1 MAKIYI
7 SPNLR
12 KLGIAQA
19 VQQTCEVLREHGAE
33 ILMPREAS
41 MLCDTGVTYVNRE
54 EGIREADAMVVLGG
68 DGTILRIAELA
79 ARYGTPILGVNLGH
93 VGFMTELEPGEIAL
107 VARLCTDDFTIDDR
121 MMLSVKVLR
130 EGICVYHGTALNEAM
145 VSKIRPFHIIHMRL
159 ASDGET
165 VADFKGDG
173 LILATPTGTTAYSHS
188 AGGPIIEPTAEN
200 IAVTPVCPFTIGAK
214 PLVFS
219 PHRKLTV
226 CVSGAGSGGACVSV
240 DGAEGFE
247 LLPDDVVMVERAEHC
262 ARLIRVKNRNFY
274 QILRHKL
281 CDGGDAIDEVS
292 KTGEN
297 S

>member
-1 MAKIYI
+1 MAKIFI

-12 KLGIAQA
+12 KQGIAQA
-19 VQQTCEVLREHGAE
+19 VRQTCAVLRAHGAE
-33 ILMPREAS
+33 VLLPTQAS
-41 MLCDTGVTYVNRE
+41 VLSEEGVTYLGQE
-54 EGIREADAMVVLGG
+54 EGIRQSDAMVVLGG
-68 DGTILRIAELA
+68 DGTILRIAALA
-79 ARYGTPILGVNLGH
+79 ARYDTPILGVNLGH
-93 VGFMTELEPGEIAL
+93 VGFMTELEPGEIAMT
-107 VARLCTDDFTIDDR
+107 AKLCQGDFAIDDR
-121 MMLSVKVLR
+121 MMLAVQVLR
-130 EGICVYHGTALNEAM
+130 AGACVYHATALNEVM
-145 VSKIRPFHIIHMRL
+145 VSKKLPFHIIQMRL

-219 PHRKLTV
+219 SHRKLTV
-226 CVSGAGSGGACVSV
+226 CVSGTGSACVSA
-240 DGAEGFE
+240 DGDDGFE
-247 LLPDDVVMVERAEHC
+247 LLPNDVVSVERAEYP

-274 QILRHKL
+274 QILRRKL
-281 CDGGDAIDEVS
+281 SDGGEAIHEVS
-292 KTGEN
+292 ETGED